1 MNYQEKKIIASITA
15 GVLVLATY
23 SIYGISKYMEF
34 GENLL
39 NNLKFWATAMLF
51 AIGGGIIVVILIQI
65 IFHIILAV
73 ANEVAKEVSK
83 KASSEGK
90 NKTYEEFEITTFED
104 EMDKLIALKAMRN
117 SFVVVG
123 IGFVI
128 ALISLYMK
136 MPSAIM
142 LNIIFISFS
151 LGSLFEGFT
160 QLYFYRKGVKNG

>member
-1 MNYQEKKIIASITA
+1 MNYQEKRIIASIIA

-23 SIYGISKYMEF
+23 SIYGFSKYQEI

-39 NNLKFWATAMLF
+39 NNLEFWATAMLI
-51 AIGGGIIVVILIQI
+51 AIGCGIVVVILIQI

-83 KASSEGK
+83 KANSEGK
-90 NKTYEEFEITTFED
+90 NEIYEELEIASVED

-117 SFVVVG
+117 SFAVVG

-128 ALISLYMK
+128 ALLSLYIK
-136 MPSAIM
+136 MPPAIM
-142 LNIIFISFS
+142 LNVIFISFS
-151 LGSLFEGFT
+151 LGSLFEGFS
-160 QLYFYRKGVKNG
+160 QLYFYRRGVKNV